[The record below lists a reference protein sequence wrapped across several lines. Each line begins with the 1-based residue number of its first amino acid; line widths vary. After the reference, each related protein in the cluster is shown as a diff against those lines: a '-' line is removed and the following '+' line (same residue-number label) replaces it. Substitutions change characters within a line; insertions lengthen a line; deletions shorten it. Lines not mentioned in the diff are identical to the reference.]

1 MANKVDPH
9 RPVRFVN
16 IGNLAGAELP
26 LAAATV
32 RSTAIQISGHGI
44 GNFPMELMAPAVG
57 AMFAAAVE
65 GRLTV
70 DYVERPLSEVETA
83 WDLPERLVLVP

>member
-1 MANKVDPH
+1 M
-9 RPVRFVN
+9 N

-26 LAAATV
+26 LAAATL
-32 RSTAIQISGHGI
+32 RSSAIELSGHGI
-44 GNFPMELMAPAVG
+44 GSFPTELVPPATV
-57 AMFAAAVE
+57 AMFAAAAE

-70 DYVERPLSEVETA
+70 DYVERPLREVESA